1 MSSTF
6 PPTPNSITQYIE
18 NLKPFEKMFN
28 KKLDAAVFFASR
40 GIPVFPLYT
49 VKNGMCTCRKAENC
63 RTPGKHPMHKNWQ
76 EEATTD
82 PEKVRRVWMADPYAN
97 IGLAM
102 GNGLLGIDID
112 VKNGKDGW
120 KEWQRILKQQKSDQ
134 AISLIQAT
142 PSGGLH
148 IILKV
153 KDSSIITGAAD
164 ALGTGIDIRSD
175 GNLLVGGGS
184 ENDKGVYRIFD
195 LPIAY
200 APGWLEFMMIGKS
213 NWVKPM
219 MKRIENGATF
229 NEGERNMACLAYT
242 VFLNRRGCTKDEF
255 REKLNRFASTRCN
268 PPYEDPAVKYMIEH
282 YYNSRSADDGGIET
296 PTFEDLGKPQ
306 FKIWE
311 ISEEKVRTALTALYG
326 YVPQGPDKAYELA
339 KRNLPNMLMQYLKHQ
354 YHVAR
359 EIAFGKPQDI
369 LYWYNGRYYETEPTN
384 MVLREKMEHLTSN
397 QVANGEK
404 SEVLSKLMD
413 NAYLMKEQERYL
425 ALENGLLDCEKLKVI
440 DFTPEIFATVLL
452 PVKYLEGDSRPI
464 FDNFL
469 SEVASQ
475 EDVKRLQEWAGYTL
489 IPGYPIKKGLIL
501 IGPTDS
507 GKSTFLQ
514 AIKEI
519 LGIQNVSAA
528 TLQQLSKADQRFI
541 TSKLYKKLA
550 NIAPDMPTSS
560 LSDISIFKGITGR
573 DLIPG
578 EFKYKHPFD
587 FQPRSKLLF
596 SANSL
601 PSVGDEEEDSFFN
614 RWDIIVFHKPPSMDA
629 RLQKKLKEESSGI
642 LNWMIEG
649 ARRIMEN
656 GLKFTDATPTA
667 EAMRIWTRS
676 ANPVRAFFNECIA
689 KEGNEERA
697 ASDFYD
703 AYRRYA
709 ERYHIKLLDEDIFD
723 ITFSKVSK
731 TNVIKR
737 QRNNMAHKYRKGLNI
752 LPLEDWPE
760 SNFSFSADEVEPEID
775 PKVIF
780 DGVSKV
786 FAGISEAARERDNIE
801 RWIASE
807 KGISVDTVQTI
818 IDKWISEGLVV
829 PKGRCLEF
837 PGRDNL
843 NA

>member
-1 MSSTF
+1 MSSAGAKLS
-6 PPTPNSITQYIE
+6 NSVKEFLEQF
-18 NLKPFEKMFN
+18 KPFESSFAKRV
-28 KKLDAAVFFASR
+28 DAALYFANKR
-40 GIPVFPLYT
+40 IRVIPLHT
-49 VKNGMCTCRKAENC
+49 VKNGICTCRKAEKC
-63 RTPGKHPMHKNWQ
+63 GTPGKHPMLKNWQ
-76 EEATTD
+76 KEATTD
-82 PEKVRRVWMADPYAN
+82 PEEIRNMWLANPFAN

-102 GNGLLGIDID
+102 GKGLVGIDID
-112 VKNGKDGW
+112 VKNDKNGW
-120 KEWQRILKQQKSDQ
+120 KEWQRILRQHNSDQ
-134 AISLIQAT
+134 IISLIQAT

-148 IILKV
+148 IILMV

-184 ENDKGVYRIFD
+184 QNDKGFYRSFD
-195 LPIAY
+195 LPIAT
-200 APGWLEFMMIGKS
+200 APYWLETLLIERA
-213 NWVKPM
+213 NWIKPIL
-219 MKRIENGATF
+219 KRISTGVTF
-229 NEGERNMACLAYT
+229 NQGERNKACVAYC
-242 VFLNRRGCTKDEF
+242 VYLNRQGLEKYEF
-255 REKLNRFASTRCN
+255 AQKMREFANTQCI
-268 PPYEDPAVKYMIEH
+268 PPYEDPAVDYMIEH
-282 YYNSRSADDGGIET
+282 YYNPRSADVGGTEI
-296 PTFEDLGKPQ
+296 PAFEDLGKPY

-311 ISEEKVRTALTALYG
+311 IPEEKVRTALTVLYE
-326 YVPQGPDKAYELA
+326 YVPHGSDEIYELA

-359 EIAFGKPQDI
+359 EITFGKPQDT
-369 LYWYNGRYYETEPTN
+369 LHWYNGRYYETEPTN
-384 MVLREKMEHLTSN
+384 LVLREKMEHLTSN
-397 QVANGEK
+397 QVTNGEK
-404 SEVLSKLMD
+404 SEVLIKLMD
-413 NAYLMKEQERYL
+413 NAYLMKTQERYL

-452 PVKYLEGDSRPI
+452 PAKYLEDNSRPI
-464 FDNFL
+464 FDKFL

-475 EDVKRLQEWAGYTL
+475 KDIKRLQEWAGYTL
-489 IPGYPIKKGLIL
+489 IPGYPVKKGLIL

-528 TLQQLSKADQRFI
+528 TLQQLSTADQRFI
-541 TSKLYKKLA
+541 TSKLYKKLV

-601 PSVGDEEEDSFFN
+601 PSVSDEEDAFFN
-614 RWDIIVFHKPPSMDA
+614 RWDIIVFHKPPSIDA
-629 RLQKKLKEESSGI
+629 RLQEKLKEESSGI

-649 ARRIMEN
+649 AKRIMEN

-667 EAMRIWTRS
+667 EAIRIWTRS

-689 KEGNEERA
+689 KEGNEERT

-703 AYRRYA
+703 AYKRYA
-709 ERYHIKLLDEDIFD
+709 ERYHLKLLDEDIFD

-737 QRNNMAHKYRKGLNI
+737 QRNNVAHKYRKGLRI
-752 LPLEDWPE
+752 QPPEDWPE
-760 SNFSFSADEVEPEID
+760 PNFSFSAEDVGPEID
-775 PKVIF
+775 PEVIF
-780 DGVSKV
+780 ERVSKV
-786 FAGISEAARERDNIE
+786 FAGISEAARDRDNIE

-818 IDKWISEGLVV
+818 IDKWISEGLVI

-837 PGRDNL
+837 PERDNQ